1 MSVTAVPG
9 IKASGVR
16 SGLKEDALD
25 LALVA
30 TADHFPVAV
39 AGVFTA
45 NKMTAAPVLVSK
57 RHIESSNGQA
67 VAVVLN
73 SGNANAGR
81 GEQGERDAEAM
92 CAAVAAELNCAA
104 DEVLV
109 CSTGLIG
116 IPMDVEK
123 IVAAVPDLVESLSH
137 EDGWIAAEAILTTDT
152 RIKEVLI
159 DGDDFVVGGMAKGAA
174 MLRPDMATM
183 LAVLTTNAAVDP
195 ANLTKLLQE
204 AVAGSFNILT
214 VDGAQSTNDTVLVLA
229 TGNAGRV
236 DEAKLGSA
244 LNEACASLAYQ
255 MAEDAEGH
263 TKVVRI
269 EVVGAASNEE
279 AVQGARQ
286 VAECQL
292 VKCSWYGKNAYWGRV
307 ASELGCAGIEF
318 DQSKISISYGG
329 IEVAAN
335 GVELD
340 YDEAAMATY
349 MDEVHIEIV
358 CDLGVGNG
366 HGWILTN
373 DLTHGY
379 IDENMGKS

>member
-30 TADHFPVAV
+30 TADNYPVAV
-39 AGVFTA
+39 AGVFTS

-92 CAAVAAELNCAA
+92 CAAVAAELNCAV

-109 CSTGLIG
+109 CSTGIIG
-116 IPMDVEK
+116 ISMDIDK
-123 IVAAVPDLVESLSH
+123 ILSATPELARSLSH
-137 EDGWIAAEAILTTDT
+137 EGGTVAAEAILTTDT
-152 RIKEVLI
+152 RTKEVLI
-159 DGDDFVVGGMAKGAA
+159 DGDNFVVGGMAKGAA

-195 ANLTKLLQE
+195 TTLTKLLQE

-229 TGNAGRV
+229 TGNAGRI
-236 DEAKLGSA
+236 DEAKIGSA
-244 LNEACASLAYQ
+244 LTEACASLAYQ

-279 AVQGARQ
+279 ALKGARQ

-307 ASELGCAGIEF
+307 ASELGSAGIDF
-318 DQSKISISYGG
+318 DQSKISVSYGG
-329 IEVAAN
+329 IQVARN

-340 YDEAAMATY
+340 YDETAMATY

-358 CDLGVGNG
+358 CDLGLG
-366 HGWILTN
+366 HGHAWILTN

-379 IDENMGKS
+379 VDENMGKS